1 MNKPVLYPL
10 SLPIT
15 QAGSVLDV
23 WLTHHADG
31 RQHHVASGVW
41 RFENG
46 QEFPVSATIR
56 GEVAVKRRPVGRPE
70 KTLRNI
76 GAFMAFWLFFLQ
88 ERDAVRASKRVL
100 NHWQEKF
107 WPGAHEQKDLNK
119 LIKRGHTE
127 LRKVPG
133 VIFAPRESDAAPY
146 GGTGW
151 VERRYLTRTVG
162 AMHIDGPGYWWDPR
176 DQEPISC
183 HLTLLRSESRSPTG
197 EPATD

>member
-56 GEVAVKRRPVGRPE
+56 GGVVIARAPVGRPT

-76 GAFMAFWLFFLQ
+76 AAFLASRWYAL
-88 ERDAVRASKRVL
+88 EENDEAAAVKRVYEL
-100 NHWQEKF
+100 WANGHDADPTQWTGASDEREARRLIDAGKSELGAT
-107 WPGAHEQKDLNK
+107 PGALVAYGGGE
-119 LIKRGHTE
+119 T
-127 LRKVPG
+127 
-133 VIFAPRESDAAPY
+133 APRGGVAWVDRAHLVRSSD
-146 GGTGW
+146 GW
-151 VERRYLTRTVG
+151 C
-162 AMHIDGPGYWWDPR
+162 IDGPGYWWDVGDEEAVWCDRIVIGPK
-176 DQEPISC
+176 S
-183 HLTLLRSESRSPTG
+183 S
-197 EPATD
+197 